1 MRNETQAK
9 AWNFQI
15 IKLADWNRSNWI
27 ESELH
32 ENLAIEVLM
41 MTIDDRWVG
50 GLELLVS
57 WWHDDIGGWWSEH
70 GQNDD
75 DVILIF
81 WVFQN
86 TLYYPYKR
94 NWLSWEDQK

>member
-1 MRNETQAK
+1 
-9 AWNFQI
+9 
-15 IKLADWNRSNWI
+15 
-27 ESELH
+27 
-32 ENLAIEVLM
+32 M

-75 DVILIF
+75 DVILKWSHTWNSFKKKQFPQILSKKTSLF
-81 WVFQN
+81 GQVAIGH
-86 TLYYPYKR
+86 KR
-94 NWLSWEDQK
+94 